1 MKNWDLT
8 AGAGKLEL
16 SMDALRATGAEVE
29 QSWDDEAFRKFQET
43 YITPLEPK
51 VQNLLDAL
59 QRLNEVLTNAERQCG
74 MNFYES

>member
-1 MKNWDLT
+1 MKTWDLT

-16 SMDALRATGAEVE
+16 AMDSLRAAGAEVE

-51 VQNLLDAL
+51 VQNFLDAL
-59 QRLNEVLTNAERQCG
+59 QRLNEVLTDAERQCG
-74 MNFYES
+74 MDSYES